1 MLMVFIFLILF
12 LWLLQLLQFSE
23 AVTFSFPF
31 FYFSVLCY
39 CWWYIYICFSST
51 ASTKRMWMKAI
62 HFELLHLLDCF
73 FYLEK
78 EFFFLLSLFDSIQ
91 CFPFSSLLFRRFSI
105 YIHCFP
111 VVCTIKNAAKKR
123 THVFVRTMK
132 DLSICVTRYL
142 R

>member
-1 MLMVFIFLILF
+1 MAATTVTIFRSRDVFLSFFQFFRIV
-12 LWLLQLLQFSE
+12 LLL
-23 AVTFSFPF
+23 V
-31 FYFSVLCY
+31 V
-39 CWWYIYICFSST
+39 
-51 ASTKRMWMKAI
+51 
-62 HFELLHLLDCF
+62 HLHLLFVDSIYQTNVNESYPF
-73 FYLEK
+73 RIITLTWLLFLFGK
-78 EFFFLLSLFDSIQ
+78 RIFFLLSLFDSIQ